1 LGRPGGELVIS
12 SMQALRIY
20 AGPLALQ
27 AIARDGLQPEAI
39 RTIPAAAGGPKGL
52 LLGALDRFLF
62 GEWLTRSTQPVDL
75 VGASIGAWRMAT
87 ACLDHPVAAFERL
100 EHDYIHQHYEL
111 PPGQK
116 RPSAAMVSELFGQN
130 LQAFYGGRV
139 GEVLQHP
146 RYRLHI
152 VTSRGRHMLHTEH
165 GLRTPLGYFGAF
177 LTNAVRRK
185 AMGAWLE
192 RVVFSSPVGV
202 GPHAPPLRGLLPPT
216 GANPPWGGPAAGCS
230 CVPLPFATDDYRTRQ
245 VPLSMANFQSALQAS
260 CSIPFVLKAVHNIP
274 GAPPGAYWDGGITD
288 YHLHLNY
295 PAAPEH
301 ATKSIAAQEYSTRAG
316 GQKGHKGLVLYPHFQ
331 KAVVPGWL
339 DKGLKWRHH
348 ATHHLDTMVLLAPNP
363 EWVKTLPNG
372 KLPDRTDFT
381 RYGNDL
387 AARVKAWQA
396 ACSASVQLAEE
407 FAAWLEKPDLARVQP
422 L

>member
-1 LGRPGGELVIS
+1 
-12 SMQALRIY
+12 
-20 AGPLALQ
+20 
-27 AIARDGLQPEAI
+27 
-39 RTIPAAAGGPKGL
+39 
-52 LLGALDRFLF
+52 
-62 GEWLTRSTQPVDL
+62 
-75 VGASIGAWRMAT
+75 
-87 ACLDHPVAAFERL
+87 
-100 EHDYIHQHYEL
+100 
-111 PPGQK
+111 
-116 RPSAAMVSELFGQN
+116 
-130 LQAFYGGRV
+130 V
-139 GEVLQHP
+139 GEILTHP

-152 VTSRGRHMLHTEH
+152 VTSRGRHVLHTEH

-192 RVVFSSPVGV
+192 RVVFSQPNVM
-202 GPHAPPLRGLLPPT
+202 
-216 GANPPWGGPAAGCS
+216 GGGC
-230 CVPLPFATDDYRTRQ
+230 VALPFATDDYRTRQ
-245 VPLSMANFQSALQAS
+245 VALSEANFNLALQAS

-295 PAAPEH
+295 PAVSRTADL
-301 ATKSIAAQEYSTRAG
+301 IADNAISTRADG
-316 GQKGHKGLVLYPHFQ
+316 TFDHQGLVLYPHFQ

-339 DKGLKWRHH
+339 DKSLKWRHH

-381 RYGNDL
+381 HYGNDL
-387 AARVKAWQA
+387 AGRVKAWNA
-396 ACSASVQLAEE
+396 ACSASEQLVDE
-407 FAAWLEKPDLARVQP
+407 FAAWLHKPDSASVLP